1 MISLWL
7 PKLASDRVTRQN
19 PAWRSEPMAVVMA
32 SHGGIRLAAVNPAAA
47 TAGLESGLTPAA
59 ARAVVPGLETV
70 EADPHRDAETLSRV
84 ADWCGRYTPWTAPEP
99 LDTAANGAGVWL
111 DITGCAHLFG
121 GEENLLADLLRNIKR
136 QGFHVRAALADTP
149 GAAWALARFGQTAKP
164 HEPEIVDPGSHRL
177 ALRKL
182 PVAALRITAAVNE
195 GLDRLGLRRIGDLYD
210 LPRAPLVARFGE
222 ALTQRLDQALG
233 RLAEPVSP
241 RSPVTPYRVRLAFPE
256 AIGHLD
262 DVAAGLHRLLDRL
275 RQRLVHDRL
284 GLRRAELTLY
294 RVDGGVARAVV
305 GTSRPVR
312 DVAHLERLFADRLDS
327 LDLGFGVEVMTIAAP
342 VVEVMAAA
350 QANLSHD
357 LAKDE
362 QTMQLGPLIDRL
374 EMRLGRG
381 SVVRLESRASYIPE
395 RAGLAVS
402 ALDNRAD
409 LRHGEDVAPALDHQT
424 TDGRIMPTAPG
435 GARPLRLFPLPQVI
449 EAMAE
454 VPDGPPVMFRW
465 RRLLHK
471 VVYAEGPERIA
482 PEWWRDVAPPG
493 EDRSHLTRDYYRI
506 EDTDGRRFW
515 LYREGLYDLPTMPD
529 AIPSSPRAPRW
540 FLHGVFA

>member
-1 MISLWL
+1 
-7 PKLASDRVTRQN
+7 
-19 PAWRSEPMAVVMA
+19 MAVVMA

-47 TAGLESGLTPAA
+47 AKGLEPGLTLAA

-70 EADPHRDAETLSRV
+70 EADPHRDAELLSRI
-84 ADWCGRYTPWTAPEP
+84 ADWCGRYTPWTSPEP
-99 LDTAANGAGVWL
+99 LDVAANGAGVWL
-111 DITGCAHLFG
+111 DISGCAHLFE
-121 GEENLLADLLRNIKR
+121 GEEALLKDLLRRIRR
-136 QGFHVRAALADTP
+136 QGFQARAALADTP
-149 GAAWALARFGQTAKP
+149 GAAWAISRFGRTEKSDD
-164 HEPEIVDPGSHRL
+164 PEIVALGGHRL
-177 ALRKL
+177 ALKNL
-182 PVAALRITAAVNE
+182 PVAALRITAAVHE

-210 LPRAPLVARFGE
+210 LPRAPLVARFGD
-222 ALTQRLDQALG
+222 ALAQRLDQALG

-275 RQRLVHDRL
+275 RQRLAHERL

-294 RVDGGVARAVV
+294 RVDGGVARAVI

-312 DVAHLERLFADRLDS
+312 DVVHLERLFADRLDK

-342 VVEVMAAA
+342 VVEAMDAA

-357 LAKDE
+357 LAADA
-362 QTMQLGPLIDRL
+362 QVAQLGPLIDRL

-381 SVVRLESRASYIPE
+381 SVVRLESRASHIPE

-409 LRHGEDVAPALDHQT
+409 LRHGQDVAPTLDQES
-424 TDGRIMPTAPG
+424 TDGRPMPPAPG
-435 GARPLRLFPLPQVI
+435 GARPLRLFPAPQVI
-449 EAMAE
+449 EAVAE

-465 RRLLHK
+465 RRLVHK
-471 VVYAEGPERIA
+471 VIQAEGPERIA

-493 EDRSHLTRDYYRI
+493 DDRSHLTRDYYRI

-515 LYREGLYDLPTMPD
+515 LYREGLYDLATMPGTV
-529 AIPSSPRAPRW
+529 PTPPRAPRW